1 MQLIADSGSTKTEWI
16 LIESG
21 RVLKQLITKGIN
33 PFFQTEEEI
42 YAELQA
48 VMSPKIDTAKVQHI
62 HFFGAGCALPE
73 RKAQV
78 SNALKVLFA
87 NAEISVESDL
97 LGAARALLGREK
109 GIACILGTGS
119 NSCFYDGENIV
130 QNVSPLGFI
139 LGDEGSGAVLGR
151 MFVGDCL
158 KNQLPAAIRD
168 KFMDEYQLT
177 PAIILDRVYKQPF
190 PNRFLA
196 SFMPFLAAHQH
207 EPAIYNNVYNAFVAF
222 FRRNVMQYD
231 YNSYPVCFTG
241 SVAYGFADILRKA
254 AADCGVRVDKIEKN
268 PMNGLVEMYYK
279 ETPNP

>member
-1 MQLIADSGSTKTEWI
+1 MQLIADSGSTKTEWM
-16 LIESG
+16 LIEKG
-21 RVLKQLITKGIN
+21 AVLKQLITKGIN

-42 YAELQA
+42 CAELKVTLIPQLE
-48 VMSPKIDTAKVQHI
+48 SGKILQI

-78 SNALKVLFA
+78 ANALKAVFT
-87 NAEISVESDL
+87 NAVISVESDL

-207 EPAIYNNVYNAFVAF
+207 EPAIYKIIYNAFVAF
-222 FRRNVMQYD
+222 LRRNVMQYD
-231 YNSYPVCFTG
+231 YSSYPVCFTG
-241 SVAYGFADILRKA
+241 SVAFYFADILRKA

-268 PMNGLVEMYYK
+268 PMNGLVEMYCK

>member
-48 VMSPKIDTAKVQHI
+48 VMSSKIDTAKVQQI

-87 NAEISVESDL
+87 NTEISVESDL
-97 LGAARALLGREK
+97 LGAARALLGHEK

-139 LGDEGSGAVLGR
+139 LGDEGSGAVLGKL
-151 MFVGDCL
+151 FVGDCL
-158 KNQLPAAIRD
+158 KNQLPEALRD

-207 EPAIYNNVYNAFVAF
+207 EPAVYNIIYNAFVAF

-231 YNSYPVCFTG
+231 YSSYPVSFTG
-241 SVAYGFADILRKA
+241 SVAFYFADILRKA

>member
-1 MQLIADSGSTKTEWI
+1 MQLIADSGSTKTEWM
-16 LIESG
+16 LIEKG
-21 RVLKQLITKGIN
+21 TVLKQLITKGIN

-42 YAELQA
+42 CAELKVTLIPQLE
-48 VMSPKIDTAKVQHI
+48 SGKILQI

-78 SNALKVLFA
+78 GNALKVLFA

-130 QNVSPLGFI
+130 ENISPLGFI
-139 LGDEGSGAVLGR
+139 LGDEGSGAVLGKL
-151 MFVGDCL
+151 FVGDCL
-158 KNQLPAAIRD
+158 KSQLPEALRD

-196 SFMPFLAAHQH
+196 SFMPFLAAHQL
-207 EPAIYNNVYNAFVAF
+207 EPAVYNLIYNAFVAF
-222 FRRNVMQYD
+222 LRRNVMQYD
-231 YNSYPVCFTG
+231 YSSYPVSFTG
-241 SVAYGFADILRKA
+241 SVAYYFADILRKA
-254 AADCGVRVDKIEKN
+254 AADCGINVDKIEKN
-268 PMNGLVEMYYK
+268 PMKGLVEMYYK

>member
-16 LIESG
+16 LIENG

-33 PFFQTEEEI
+33 PFFQTEEDI

-48 VMSPKIDTAKVQHI
+48 VMSSKIDTAKVQQI

-78 SNALKVLFA
+78 ANALKAVFT
-87 NAEISVESDL
+87 NAVISVESDL

-139 LGDEGSGAVLGR
+139 LGDEGSGAFFGR
-151 MFVGDCL
+151 NL
-158 KNQLPAAIRD
+158 IR
-168 KFMDEYQLT
+168 L
-177 PAIILDRVYKQPF
+177 
-190 PNRFLA
+190 FL
-196 SFMPFLAAHQH
+196 
-207 EPAIYNNVYNAFVAF
+207 
-222 FRRNVMQYD
+222 
-231 YNSYPVCFTG
+231 
-241 SVAYGFADILRKA
+241 
-254 AADCGVRVDKIEKN
+254 
-268 PMNGLVEMYYK
+268 
-279 ETPNP
+279 